1 MRKYDEYLVE
11 TLKNPIE
18 AAGYLN
24 ASLEAY
30 MEDNDAM
37 ALMLALEHLAR
48 AKYSVTEMA
57 KKTGIPR
64 QNLYKIF
71 ASETNP
77 NFNTIFKIIINLGF
91 KLEAKP
97 ILKTKAY

>member
-1 MRKYDEYLVE
+1 MRKYDEYLIE
-11 TLKNPIE
+11 SLKDPNE
-18 AAGYLN
+18 AEGYLN

-37 ALMLALEHLAR
+37 ALMLSLEHLAR
-48 AKYSVTEMA
+48 AKYSITQVS

-71 ASETNP
+71 DNETSP
-77 NFNTIFKIIINLGF
+77 NFNTIFTLIKSLGF
-91 KLEAKP
+91 RLIAKNC
-97 ILKTKAY
+97 